1 MFASYANHHSKLK
14 ISLLKDISK
23 KKYHLYL
30 FRWYFL
36 DFGIFLSFH
45 VVSNVVLSAFESLTS
60 VFEMGTGGSSQLL
73 TPKILCYIRHTE
85 NCIKCNPDHV
95 FGIDQRKLS
104 FGSSPRPISTGQLNT
119 LLCLHLQPINLVFY
133 KGPYLHK
140 GVGNLILGWASR
152 LDAFSAYP
160 VRTQL
165 PSCAAGATTGTPL
178 VRPSRSSRTKDSS
191 PQISCARDG

>member
-1 MFASYANHHSKLK
+1 M
-14 ISLLKDISK
+14 
-23 KKYHLYL
+23 
-30 FRWYFL
+30 

-60 VFEMGTGGSSQLL
+60 VFEMGTGGSSQLS
-73 TPKILCYIRHTE
+73 TPKTFLCLPAHSKLHKFIRQSRLGLP
-85 NCIKCNPDHV
+85 N
-95 FGIDQRKLS
+95 FR
-104 FGSSPRPISTGQLNT
+104 FGSSPRPISTDQLNT
-119 LLCLHLQPINLVFY
+119 LLHLHLQPINLVIC

-191 PQISCARDG
+191 LQISYARNR